1 MIRRPPRSTRTDTLF
16 PYTTL
21 FRSQDLALT
30 DRRPG
35 RRRHAVHLLH
45 AISGVSAAHL
55 HHVAVAACHLRGI
68 GHPDAPL
75 SRSRGTR
82 AILRNRLPLIVA
94 GLLAV
99 VWLAGECGDRCGKGY
114 AQQGIENTV
123 FHDCSP
129 LAIIV
134 EWPQVRQDIPIRD
147 GRTDPASLTAG
158 FDQPRRVRSE
168 EHTSELQ

>member
-1 MIRRPPRSTRTDTLF
+1 MRISDW
-16 PYTTL
+16 
-21 FRSQDLALT
+21 SSDVCSS
-30 DRRPG
+30 D
-35 RRRHAVHLLH
+35 LLH

-99 VWLAGECGDRCGKGY
+99 VWLAGDSGDRCGKGY
-114 AQQGIENTV
+114 ANQGIENTDMNEG
-123 FHDCSP
+123 HT
-129 LAIIV
+129 LELTV
-134 EWPQVRQDIPIRD
+134 EWPQV
-147 GRTDPASLTAG
+147 SK
-158 FDQPRRVRSE
+158 
-168 EHTSELQ
+168 

>member
-1 MIRRPPRSTRTDTLF
+1 MRISDW
-16 PYTTL
+16 
-21 FRSQDLALT
+21 SSDVCSSDL
-30 DRRPG
+30 
-35 RRRHAVHLLH
+35 
-45 AISGVSAAHL
+45 
-55 HHVAVAACHLRGI
+55 
-68 GHPDAPL
+68 
-75 SRSRGTR
+75 SRGTR

-129 LAIIV
+129 LAILV

-158 FDQPRRVRSE
+158 FDQPRRVGGSGSGEIGRASFRE
-168 EHTSELQ
+168 GVCKSV

>member
-1 MIRRPPRSTRTDTLF
+1 MRISDW
-16 PYTTL
+16 
-21 FRSQDLALT
+21 SSDVCSS
-30 DRRPG
+30 D
-35 RRRHAVHLLH
+35 LLH

-99 VWLAGECGDRCGKGY
+99 VWLAGECGARFGKGY

-123 FHDCSP
+123 FPECSP
-129 LAIIV
+129 LALIV
-134 EWPQVRQDIPIRD
+134 ALPQFRRVLPLTH
-147 GRTDPASLTAG
+147 GRTAPCTRNAG
-158 FDQPRRVRSE
+158 NQM
-168 EHTSELQ
+168 T

>member
-1 MIRRPPRSTRTDTLF
+1 MFYLF
-16 PYTTL
+16 FFFFKQKTAYEM
-21 FRSQDLALT
+21 RISDWSSDVCSSDL
-30 DRRPG
+30 
-35 RRRHAVHLLH
+35 HAVHLLH

-123 FHDCSP
+123 FHACSP
-129 LAIIV
+129 WAIIV
-134 EWPQVRQDIPIRD
+134 DWPQVRQDFPIRD
-147 GRTDPASLTAG
+147 GRTDPERKS
-158 FDQPRRVRSE
+158 PRLHSS
-168 EHTSELQ
+168 H

>member
-1 MIRRPPRSTRTDTLF
+1 MYVGEVCFFFS
-16 PYTTL
+16 
-21 FRSQDLALT
+21 S
-30 DRRPG
+30 
-35 RRRHAVHLLH
+35 RRRHTRCALVTGVQTCALP
-45 AISGVSAAHL
+45 ISAHL

-123 FHDCSP
+123 FHDSSP

-147 GRTDPASLTAG
+147 GRTDPASPTDG
-158 FDQPRRVRSE
+158 FDPPRKVGGSGSGVR
-168 EHTSELQ
+168 

>member
-45 AISGVSAAHL
+45 AISGVSADHL
-55 HHVAVAACHLRGI
+55 HHVAVAACHLPGI

-75 SRSRGTR
+75 RRSRGTR
-82 AILRNRLPLIVA
+82 ALFRNRLPPIVA

-99 VWLAGECGDRCGKGY
+99 VWLAADGGD
-114 AQQGIENTV
+114 
-123 FHDCSP
+123 
-129 LAIIV
+129 LV
-134 EWPQVRQDIPIRD
+134 ET
-147 GRTDPASLTAG
+147 GRGPC
-158 FDQPRRVRSE
+158 RERVC
-168 EHTSELQ
+168 Q